1 MDDKTTQALHTA
13 GIADLLRKIEAP
25 DFGKEVLSFVSRAGP
40 IRNFGAY
47 FWTSVRNRK
56 AVLSISCG
64 TIGDYW
70 LHRDGA
76 DFVANDDV
84 FSELQ
89 ATVEAAGEDPSSGI
103 IRFSP
108 PPSDARYPRYV
119 RAGMIERLSV
129 ATRRGDHAIQSFFLR
144 STSDGRISDEEL
156 KGFRVLLPIA
166 HEAITLRHRIVG
178 SEAFQFR
185 PGMSVSSLKE
195 RGNRLFEALS
205 PREAATCDAILAGL
219 SVAGTALQLQVS
231 ENTIRTLRRRAFRK
245 LGVTSAQ
252 ELMSLVLFD
261 APAASP
267 ALPARNPSLV
277 QDR

>member
-1 MDDKTTQALHTA
+1 MDDKSDTVLHPARITT
-13 GIADLLRKIEAP
+13 LLRKVEAS
-25 DFGKEVLSFVSRAGP
+25 DFGEEVLKFVSQAGP

-47 FWTSVRNRK
+47 FWTSVRRRK

-64 TIGDYW
+64 SIGDYW

-76 DFVANDDV
+76 DFVANTDV
-84 FSELQ
+84 FNELQ
-89 ATVEAAGEDPSSGI
+89 ATVEAAGEAPSSQI
-103 IRFSP
+103 IRFTP
-108 PPSDARYPRYV
+108 PATDPRYPRYQ
-119 RAGMIERLSV
+119 RAGMLERLSV

-144 STSDGRISDEEL
+144 SASDGRISDREMER
-156 KGFRVLLPIA
+156 FAVLLPIA

-195 RGNRLFEALS
+195 RGNPLFGGLS

-219 SVAGTALQLQVS
+219 SVAGTALQLKVS

-252 ELMSLVLFD
+252 ELMSLALFD
-261 APAASP
+261 TQAAAPAAG
-267 ALPARNPSLV
+267 NTPSAPV
-277 QDR
+277 